1 MTGVFVIRQC
11 SERTAGAIIHRSVW
25 ISTMGSGKKY
35 AVAIHEESDAF
46 LMLLPEPSQNKEG
59 I

>member
-25 ISTMGSGKKY
+25 IRTMGSGGIY
-35 AVAIHEESDAF
+35 AAA
-46 LMLLPEPSQNKEG
+46 NNEG
-59 I
+59 N